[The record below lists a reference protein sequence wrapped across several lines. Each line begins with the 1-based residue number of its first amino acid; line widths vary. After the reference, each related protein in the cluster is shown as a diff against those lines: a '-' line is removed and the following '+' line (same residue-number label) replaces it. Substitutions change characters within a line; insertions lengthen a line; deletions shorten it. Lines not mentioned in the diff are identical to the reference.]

1 MATNDANKNRRR
13 EGEPDHD
20 RQPTE
25 RAELPEVDVNDLED
39 QVLVLDLD
47 ENGDGP
53 VSDGVRGTYGGP
65 PVDDHDEF
73 SELGARWDGEELEQ
87 PRAPMG
93 RRVWIAAAAGAGALV
108 AVFALGGGEGVKEN
122 GGDDVARR
130 SASSGAQSSSN
141 TNTNTTGAVALVD
154 ESSASNS
161 SEIVDTPY
169 DTGVST
175 ESTATGEPSYDE
187 LTGDTEFGPEGT
199 ANDVASSDSR
209 AAFPRERREGTV
221 SIEDQVVLPGPL
233 ANVQMVD
240 ATVMHDV
247 WTAEEPPVAGIA
259 HASYVQTPF
268 VGDVRV
274 HTNGNE
280 HFDGELVGVGAGRL
294 VLGTAKGRL
303 TLFGPQVRGLERIVR
318 AGEGNG
324 ALVAGTT
331 GRHVRVRA
339 PGGWLRGEV
348 VREQGDSIT
357 LLLDSGGR
365 ITVERRDL
373 LSAESEST
381 IRLTESLASR

>member
-1 MATNDANKNRRR
+1 MATNDANHNRRR
-13 EGEPDHD
+13 QGEPDHD
-20 RQPTE
+20 RETTAGFDGHE
-25 RAELPEVDVNDLED
+25 TDVHALED
-39 QVLVLDLD
+39 EVLVLDLD
-47 ENGDGP
+47 ENGDGT
-53 VSDGVRGTYGGP
+53 VSGGVRGTYGGP

-87 PRAPMG
+87 PRAPIG
-93 RRVWIAAAAGAGALV
+93 RRAWIAGAAGAGALV
-108 AVFALGGGEGVKEN
+108 VVFALGGGDEASEN

-130 SASSGAQSSSN
+130 PAPAR
-141 TNTNTTGAVALVD
+141 TERVANAEPVVVVD
-154 ESSASNS
+154 ESEATDSAVSNDAGASDDAGSSNGTTASN
-161 SEIVDTPY
+161 EPANEELAY
-169 DTGVST
+169 
-175 ESTATGEPSYDE
+175 ES
-187 LTGDTEFGPEGT
+187 EFGPDGA
-199 ANDVASSDSR
+199 ANETSARDSR

-221 SIEDQVVLPGPL
+221 SIEDQVVLPPPL
-233 ANVQMVD
+233 ANLQMVR
-240 ATVMHDV
+240 ANALYDV
-247 WTAEEPPVAGIA
+247 WTAEEPPVAGVA

-274 HTNGNE
+274 HTNVNE
-280 HFDGELVGVGAGRL
+280 HFDGELIGLGAGRL
-294 VLGTAKGRL
+294 VLGTEKGSL
-303 TLFGPQVRGLERIVR
+303 TLFAPQVRGLERIVE

-381 IRLTESLASR
+381 IRLAESLASR

>member
-1 MATNDANKNRRR
+1 MATNDANKGRRQ
-13 EGEPDHD
+13 GEPDHD
-20 RQPTE
+20 RQPTAG
-25 RAELPEVDVNDLED
+25 AELPEIDVHALED
-39 QVLVLDLD
+39 EVLVLDLD
-47 ENGDGP
+47 ENGEGT
-53 VSDGVRGTYGGP
+53 VSGGVRGTYGGP

-87 PRAPMG
+87 APAPSNRRAW
-93 RRVWIAAAAGAGALV
+93 VAAAAAAGAVV
-108 AVFALGGGEGVKEN
+108 AVFALGGGDEAPS
-122 GGDDVARR
+122 DSTDVAQRG
-130 SASSGAQSSSN
+130 SATNASRPANDEVRTQADGTEPTAALDSTANADGDLAQ
-141 TNTNTTGAVALVD
+141 
-154 ESSASNS
+154 ESA
-161 SEIVDTPY
+161 D
-169 DTGVST
+169 DF
-175 ESTATGEPSYDE
+175 ESTPQREPSFEE
-187 LTGDTEFGPEGT
+187 LAADAEFGPEGS
-199 ANDVASSDSR
+199 ANGQSARDSR

-221 SIEDQVVLPGPL
+221 SIADQVVLPAPL
-233 ANVQMVD
+233 PNLQMVD
-240 ATVMHDV
+240 ADVMHDV
-247 WTAEEPPVAGIA
+247 WTEEEPPVAGVA
-259 HASYVQTPF
+259 HASFVQTPF

-294 VLGTAKGRL
+294 VLGTAKGSL
-303 TLFGPQVRGLERIVR
+303 TLFGAQVRGLERIVE

-381 IRLTESLASR
+381 IRLAESLASR

>member
-1 MATNDANKNRRR
+1 MATNDANKGRRQ
-13 EGEPDHD
+13 GEPDHD
-20 RQPTE
+20 LQPLE
-25 RAELPEVDVNDLED
+25 GAELPEIDVHSLDDE
-39 QVLVLDLD
+39 VLVLDLD
-47 ENGDGP
+47 ENGEST
-53 VSDGVRGTYGGP
+53 VSGGVRGTYGGP

-87 PRAPMG
+87 PRAPSN
-93 RRVWIAAAAGAGALV
+93 RRVWVAAAAAAGAVV
-108 AVFALGGGEGVKEN
+108 AVFALGGREDASEN
-122 GGDDVARR
+122 GSAEVARR
-130 SASSGAQSSSN
+130 SAATNASREANGNASTSADDAELAGAD
-141 TNTNTTGAVALVD
+141 GA
-154 ESSASNS
+154 ASN
-161 SEIVDTPY
+161 
-169 DTGVST
+169 GVEQESAT
-175 ESTATGEPSYDE
+175 DIESTQQREPSFDE
-187 LTGDTEFGPEGT
+187 LAVDTEFGPEGE
-199 ANDVASSDSR
+199 ANSGSARDSR

-221 SIEDQVVLPGPL
+221 SIEDQVVLPAPL
-233 ANVQMVD
+233 PNLQMVD
-240 ATVMHDV
+240 ASVMHDV
-247 WTAEEPPVAGIA
+247 WTEEEPPVAGVA
-259 HASYVQTPF
+259 HASFVQTPF

-294 VLGTAKGRL
+294 VLGTAKGSL
-303 TLFGPQVRGLERIVR
+303 TLFGAQVRGLERIVQ

-381 IRLTESLASR
+381 IRLAESLASR